1 MRVLRV
7 WRACCCCV
15 IDCEVSSCTAV
26 DNFDIV
32 MISNTLVFL
41 LRLSSKTT
49 DSMKFLQ
56 ASTTCSIA
64 TSLCTRFSQQLLLS
78 THALRKNSQQKTLIS
93 KKHFFLFALHH
104 STNKRAHQH
113 YIGTAMRSST
123 TSPLFFYFTSFII
136 LFVLHA
142 CDLHSQPVV
151 SDDLVHC

>member
-1 MRVLRV
+1 MLLLC
-7 WRACCCCV
+7 A

-56 ASTTCSIA
+56 MSTTCSIA

-93 KKHFFLFALHH
+93 KKHFSIHSPPFYEQEGSPTLHRNSH
-104 STNKRAHQH
+104 AQQH
-113 YIGTAMRSST
+113 YIAAVFLLHFIHHPLRAPCMRS
-123 TSPLFFYFTSFII
+123 
-136 LFVLHA
+136 A
-142 CDLHSQPVV
+142 
-151 SDDLVHC
+151 